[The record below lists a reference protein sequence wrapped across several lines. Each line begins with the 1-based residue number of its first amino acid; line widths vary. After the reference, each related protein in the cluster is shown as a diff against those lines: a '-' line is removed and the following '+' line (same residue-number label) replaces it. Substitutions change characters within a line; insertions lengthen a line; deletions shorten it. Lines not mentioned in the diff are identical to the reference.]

1 MSEKGKTVLVYIL
14 LFIIIILVIGLISYA
29 FLSKNN
35 GSSKGVKHYANPS
48 DLDISSEC
56 TFEMT
61 WREFNSIKGNTP
73 ENFCSTLNL
82 IKLTDVV
89 LDGESKPIEIVYSDL
104 KVLLDDTNTGFY
116 INDNRMTR
124 YASTDFINTVGVFDD
139 KFFILT
145 VTEKGTNVTVFNS
158 NMEKVYDLE
167 SVLKK
172 NNITDPAFVE
182 LAKTNSNLKTN
193 LEISKIDSSTMNF
206 VNGQFTFASNS
217 KLGCE
222 GNSYLGSNYK
232 VTYVGDDFT
241 VPEFVS
247 PNSCAQ

>member
-182 LAKTNSNLKTN
+182 LALSL
-193 LEISKIDSSTMNF
+193 
-206 VNGQFTFASNS
+206 
-217 KLGCE
+217 
-222 GNSYLGSNYK
+222 
-232 VTYVGDDFT
+232 
-241 VPEFVS
+241 
-247 PNSCAQ
+247 